1 MKRMLRPSLMIGVA
15 AIVFL
20 ALASAS
26 GAQQAGVFEPF
37 GFRAGMT
44 RAEVI
49 AAVGR
54 QAVIK
59 NVEDMLVLSAAPAPN
74 PEFDMYIVL
83 VPSTTGLA
91 EVKAFSNITETDAY
105 GDRLKDK
112 FAEVQTALKNQ
123 YSDPTISF
131 DFVRPG
137 SMLKEPGDWMT
148 ELFNK
153 ERALSAFWTT
163 NPQMTIALD
172 ALALA
177 PDKGYVLVTYQFANF
192 GFAEPGHNANKD

>member
-1 MKRMLRPSLMIGVA
+1 MKRMLRPSLMIGA
-15 AIVFL
+15 AMIVFL
-20 ALASAS
+20 ALASGF
-26 GAQQAGVFEPF
+26 GAQQPRIAEPF

-49 AAVGR
+49 AAVGT

-59 NVEDMLVLSAAPAPN
+59 NVGDMLVLSTAPEPN
-74 PEFDMYIVL
+74 PEFDMYMVL

-91 EVKAFSNITETDAY
+91 EVKAFSNTTETDSF
-105 GDRLKDK
+105 GDQLKDK
-112 FAEVQTALKNQ
+112 FAELQTALEKQ
-123 YSDPTISF
+123 YSDPTIGF
-131 DFVRPG
+131 DVVQAG
-137 SMLKEPGDWMT
+137 SMLKETGDWMT

-153 ERALSAFWTT
+153 ERTLATFWTT

-177 PDKGYVLVTYQFANF
+177 PDKGYVVVTYQFANF
-192 GFAEPGHNANKD
+192 AFAEREHNANKD